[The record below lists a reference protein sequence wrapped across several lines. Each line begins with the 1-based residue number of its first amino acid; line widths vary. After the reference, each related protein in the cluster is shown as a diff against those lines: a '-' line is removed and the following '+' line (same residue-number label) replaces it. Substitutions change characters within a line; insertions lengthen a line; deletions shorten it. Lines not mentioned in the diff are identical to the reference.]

1 MTFEFGL
8 RDRVYFVTGAA
19 SGIGRSVSEALVGQ
33 GARVAMA
40 DVNGAGC
47 RAAAAA
53 LDPAGEST
61 LALEIDVRD
70 PAATEAAVAAAEARL
85 GPLDG
90 LVASAGISRPSP
102 AEAMDPGLWDEVI
115 GINLTGAFRSAQ
127 AVGRR
132 LLDRG
137 RGAIVLMGSTSSLG
151 GQPGRSHYC
160 ATKAAIHAL
169 TKTLALEWGSRGV
182 RVNSVGPN
190 SVNTPMVWK
199 GVPESFL
206 HGVIEDRTPLG
217 RIAES
222 DEVAWATLFLLSDA
236 ASYITGALLPVDGG
250 LTAGFS
256 THRQGRDLASNALL
270 AAGVYA
276 AADQ

>member
-1 MTFEFGL
+1 MFEFGL

-19 SGIGRSVSEALVGQ
+19 SGIGRSVSEALVAQ

-40 DVNGAGC
+40 DVNAEGC
-47 RAAAAA
+47 EAAARAI
-53 LDPAGEST
+53 DPSGKAT
-61 LALEIDVRD
+61 LALPLDVRNL
-70 PAATEAAVAAAEARL
+70 AGTEAAVATAEDRL

-102 AEAMDPGLWDEVI
+102 AESMDPELWDEVI

-127 AVGRR
+127 VVARR
-132 LLDRG
+132 MLLRG
-137 RGAIVLMGSTSSLG
+137 SGAIVLMGSTSSLG

-160 ATKAAIHAL
+160 ATKAAIYSL
-169 TKTLALEWGSRGV
+169 TKTLALEWGSRGI
-182 RVNSVGPN
+182 RVNSVAPN
-190 SVNTPMVWK
+190 SVNTPMVRK

-206 HGVIEDRTPLG
+206 RGVIEDRTPLG

-222 DEVAWATLFLLSDA
+222 NEVAAATLFLLSDA

-256 THRQGRDLASNALL
+256 THQQGRDLASNALL
-270 AAGVYA
+270 AAGVYSS
-276 AADQ
+276 